1 MKQGWSFAWRALIAG
16 EMLSATTGL
25 GQILMMGRDLSDI
38 SQVVAVM
45 LVIIV
50 LGLIVEKLI
59 FGQLENNI
67 RNRWG
72 MGV

>member
-1 MKQGWSFAWRALIAG
+1 MAE

-38 SQVVAVM
+38 SQVTIM

-59 FGQLENNI
+59 FGKLRKI
-67 RNRWG
+67 
-72 MGV
+72 